1 MGWGD
6 GVLMLSFGW
15 LLGLSGG
22 VAALLV
28 AFWSGAIVGL
38 ALMFPWW
45 RGGGAG
51 FTMKSAIPFAPFL
64 ALGAAA
70 AHFYHVNVFSA
81 LLF

>member
-81 LLF
+81 LFF